1 MESATLQ
8 TNPLSKY
15 MRQPK
20 IYIRLPSQ
28 GQYWP
33 AGSLNLTET
42 GEYAVY
48 SMTAKDELMLKVPD
62 ALLNGQAVVD
72 VIQNCVPD
80 TKNAWNVPSI
90 DIDVILVAIRI
101 ATYGEKMKTPI
112 NFEGSETSDIDLEY
126 DVDLRTVL
134 DTLMNQISWN
144 PIIPI
149 DENMT
154 MYVRPMPYS
163 QQTKLGLQVFET
175 QKLISIA
182 NNETMSEDDKLKV
195 FKESF
200 GKLTSITIDLAG
212 DAIYKIDTF
221 DGTVDNAQHIKEFVQ
236 NMDKDM
242 FNKIQNHMEQLK
254 EQNSIKPIVVPVT
267 EDMKAKGVKGE
278 TLEIPL
284 AFDVSSFFG

>member
-80 TKNAWNVPSI
+80 IKNAWNVPSI

>member
-80 TKNAWNVPSI
+80 IKNAWNVPSI

-126 DVDLRTVL
+126 AVDLRTVL

>member
-1 MESATLQ
+1 METTIQ

-33 AGSLNLTET
+33 AGSLNKTET

-80 TKNAWNVPSI
+80 IKNAWHVPAI
-90 DIDVILVAIRI
+90 DLDVLLVAIRI

-112 NFEGSETSDIDLEY
+112 NFEGSEDSDIDLEY
-126 DVDLRTVL
+126 SVDLRSVL
-134 DTLMNQISWN
+134 DTLMNQITWN
-144 PIIPI
+144 PIVPI
-149 DENMT
+149 NEEMT
-154 MYVRPMPYS
+154 MYIRPMPYS

-182 NNETMSEDDKLKV
+182 NSETMSDDDKLKV

-200 GKLTSITIDLAG
+200 GKLTTITIDLAG
-212 DAIYKIDTF
+212 DAIYKIDTIE
-221 DGTVDNAQHIKEFVQ
+221 GTVDNPQHIKEFVQ
-236 NMDKDM
+236 NMDKEM

-267 EDMKAKGVKGE
+267 EDMKAKGVKTD

-284 AFDVSSFFG
+284 SFDVSSFFG

>member
-1 MESATLQ
+1 
-8 TNPLSKY
+8 

-80 TKNAWNVPSI
+80 IKNAWNVPSI

>member
-1 MESATLQ
+1 MESTLQ
-8 TNPLSKY
+8 KNPLLKY

-33 AGSLNLTET
+33 AGSLNSTET

-48 SMTAKDELMLKVPD
+48 SMTARDELMLKVPD

-80 TKNAWNVPSI
+80 IKNAWHVPAI
-90 DIDVILVAIRI
+90 DLDVILVAIRI

-112 NFEGSETSDIDLEY
+112 NFEGSEDSDIDLEY
-126 DVDLRTVL
+126 AVDLRAVL
-134 DTLMNQISWN
+134 DTLMNQITWN
-144 PIIPI
+144 PIVPI
-149 DENMT
+149 NEEMT
-154 MYVRPMPYS
+154 MYVQPMPYS

-175 QKLISIA
+175 QKLIAVA
-182 NNETMSEDDKLKV
+182 NNETMSDDDKLKV

-200 GKLTSITIDLAG
+200 GKLTTITIDLAG

-221 DGTVDNAQHIKEFVQ
+221 EGTVDNPTHIKEFVQ
-236 NMDKDM
+236 NMDKEM